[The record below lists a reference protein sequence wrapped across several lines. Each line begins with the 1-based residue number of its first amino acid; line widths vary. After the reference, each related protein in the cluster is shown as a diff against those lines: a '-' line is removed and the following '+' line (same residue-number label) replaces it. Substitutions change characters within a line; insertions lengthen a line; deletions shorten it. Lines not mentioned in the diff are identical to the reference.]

1 MKPIFNEKRVLQEIK
16 KTFPS
21 AEIISY
27 RILKGGLVSPV
38 YKIKIKKPSR
48 YLAVK
53 IYKSKNKKMIQ
64 LNNNTLKFLS
74 KRNFPVPEIYSNRL
88 FAKQGVVVME
98 FIKGKIGLEVYNKS
112 SPNVKSKILLN
123 MGKLLKKLHNLP
135 IPSFWIHHKHEVI
148 DIKNWIKWS
157 KIRVRKYLEFARD
170 EMDIKY
176 YLFLKKELNLFL
188 NVLNKNIDFVPIHW
202 DYHLSNVLVS
212 SNGEI
217 LGIFDFDNAMK
228 GHNLADIGQAKYWL
242 RFRSNDYKNFKYLLR
257 GYGLKRDNKN
267 EILIMGYFILHL
279 IAVNRSIWKKKKLD
293 WVIKEHYKILDEL
306 MRGIK

>member
-1 MKPIFNEKRVLQEIK
+1 M
-16 KTFPS
+16 
-21 AEIISY
+21 
-27 RILKGGLVSPV
+27 
-38 YKIKIKKPSR
+38 
-48 YLAVK
+48 
-53 IYKSKNKKMIQ
+53 
-64 LNNNTLKFLS
+64 
-74 KRNFPVPEIYSNRL
+74 
-88 FAKQGVVVME
+88 
-98 FIKGKIGLEVYNKS
+98 
-112 SPNVKSKILLN
+112 
-123 MGKLLKKLHNLP
+123 
-135 IPSFWIHHKHEVI
+135 
-148 DIKNWIKWS
+148 
-157 KIRVRKYLEFARD
+157 
-170 EMDIKY
+170 
-176 YLFLKKELNLFL
+176 
-188 NVLNKNIDFVPIHW
+188 
-202 DYHLSNVLVS
+202 VS